1 MIHSLEG
8 CHIDSMINFQQIR
21 GQNRGLTDQ
30 SQGRKLISEPI
41 QLKMGN
47 LIYCESERTPKSTGP
62 SVALSFQSFDTGSS
76 VVDN

>member
-30 SQGRKLISEPI
+30 SQGWKLISAGANTAQDGKPHI
-41 QLKMGN
+41 L
-47 LIYCESERTPKSTGP
+47 
-62 SVALSFQSFDTGSS
+62 
-76 VVDN
+76 